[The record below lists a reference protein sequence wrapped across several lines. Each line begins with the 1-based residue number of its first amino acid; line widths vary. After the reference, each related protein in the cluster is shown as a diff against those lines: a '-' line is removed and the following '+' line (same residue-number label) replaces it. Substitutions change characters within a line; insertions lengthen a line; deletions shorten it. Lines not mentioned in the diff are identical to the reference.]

1 MGVDRRFTLRA
12 LLPIRGFKQRRYL
25 RPMRWIMCV
34 LFLLVGALAS
44 FGQAVIAQP
53 CVFRDTL
60 TLLDTTRHRPI
71 PVAIYRAE
79 VVHMP
84 EAPLVIYSHGWNEN
98 KPGTYLGYGWLMEA
112 LAEDGAIAVS
122 VQHELPTDPL
132 LPMKGDLQV
141 ERAPSWD
148 RGVNDLLYVLSALQ
162 RRDPELGQ
170 RKVVLIGHSQGGDI
184 AMRFATRYP
193 DRIVKVISLDNRRM
207 PLPRTAQPRV
217 YSLRSNDQPADPGVL
232 PTPEEQE
239 RYGITVVPCKNIGHN
254 AMGQRGTPEQ
264 EQELLGYIRRFLAE

>member
-1 MGVDRRFTLRA
+1 
-12 LLPIRGFKQRRYL
+12 
-25 RPMRWIMCV
+25 MCV
-34 LFLLVGALAS
+34 LFLFGGAFAS
-44 FGQAVIAQP
+44 LGRSLNAQP
-53 CVFRDTL
+53 HVFRDTL
-60 TLLDTTRHRPI
+60 TLLDTARQRPI
-71 PVAIYRAE
+71 QVAIYRAE
-79 VVHMP
+79 ALHLP
-84 EAPLVIYSHGWNEN
+84 EAPLILFSHGWNEN
-98 KPGTYLGYGWLMEA
+98 KPGTYLGYGWLMEM

-122 VQHELPTDPL
+122 VQHELPTDPP

-148 RGVNDLLYVLSALQ
+148 RGVDNLLYVLEALQ
-162 RRDPELGQ
+162 RRDPALGQ

-184 AMRFATRYP
+184 AMRFATRHP

-239 RYGITVVPCKNIGHN
+239 RYRITVVPCKDIGHN
-254 AMGQRGTPEQ
+254 SMGQRGTPEQ
-264 EQELLGYIRRFLAE
+264 DRVLLGYIRGFLAE